1 MGASTLPLN
10 LTWSAYSADLLAIMW
25 ALAYK
30 TLLASGDALMVM
42 RAAVVILIAIGVIFY
57 AHSNAP
63 SEIQMRDAFQHYL
76 ADQTAR
82 TVEFI
87 RQTSGPSAIE
97 RIKAAG
103 NDQFE
108 ISAFRKHECKQ
119 SRGNTGFDCTFNVN
133 IDLANGMMRRALEGR
148 FYNTSTGIAFKLV
161 EQPIRTSIAGR

>member
-1 MGASTLPLN
+1 MR
-10 LTWSAYSADLLAIMW
+10 
-25 ALAYK
+25 ALAYRSLVP
-30 TLLASGDALMVM
+30 TSGVLMVM
-42 RAAVVILIAIGVIFY
+42 RTSIVVLIAIGVIFY
-57 AHSNAP
+57 AHSNEP
-63 SEIQMRDAFQHYL
+63 SEIQLRDAFQHYL

-87 RQTSGPSAIE
+87 RETSGPSAIE

-108 ISAFRKHECKQ
+108 ISAFRKHECKK
-119 SRGNTGFDCTFNVN
+119 SRGNPGYDCTFNVN

-148 FYNTSTGIAFKLV
+148 FYNTSTGIAFELL